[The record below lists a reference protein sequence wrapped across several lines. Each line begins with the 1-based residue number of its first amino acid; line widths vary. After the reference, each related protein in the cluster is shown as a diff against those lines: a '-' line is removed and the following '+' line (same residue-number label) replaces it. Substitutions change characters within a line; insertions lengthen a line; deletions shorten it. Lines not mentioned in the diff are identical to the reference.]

1 MTAADPLLPSL
12 DERIAATFAIGAKSA
27 DVATLIKN
35 AERAASS
42 AAELA
47 EQARNHALDPTLSGS
62 QLEDA
67 RKCMDDAAFKRDR
80 LQAALGKLKERLKQ
94 LLEQEENA
102 QRQVIYDKLK
112 AERDQLAKEYADL
125 YPTVAQKL
133 AEVLSRIAANDREVD
148 YINKHALPKGAP
160 RLLEA
165 ELIAR
170 ELPGWVQA
178 GIRTLRVIDLL
189 HLPPWHP
196 RTNYFWPPGM
206 K

>member
-12 DERIAATFAIGAKSA
+12 DERIAAAFAIGAKSA

-35 AERAASS
+35 TERAASS
-42 AAELA
+42 TAELA

-148 YINKHALPKGAP
+148 YINNHALPKGAP
-160 RLLEA
+160 RLLEV

-178 GIRTLRVIDLL
+178 GIQTWRVIDLL
-189 HLPPWHP
+189 CLPPWHP
-196 RTNYFWPPGM
+196 RANYFWPPGM

>member
-1 MTAADPLLPSL
+1 VRNHLFSWS
-12 DERIAATFAIGAKSA
+12 RIAAAFAIGAKSA

-35 AERAASS
+35 TERAASS

-47 EQARNHALDPTLSGS
+47 EQARNHALDPTLSGN
-62 QLEDA
+62 QLKDA

-102 QRQVIYDKLK
+102 QRQVIYDKLE

-160 RLLEA
+160 RLLEV

-178 GIRTLRVIDLL
+178 GIQTLRVIDLL
-189 HLPPWHP
+189 RLPPWHP
-196 RTNYFWPPGM
+196 RTNYFWPSGM

>member
-1 MTAADPLLPSL
+1 MKSCHKFNTMGAVMNIARRMT
-12 DERIAATFAIGAKSA
+12 
-27 DVATLIKN
+27 
-35 AERAASS
+35 
-42 AAELA
+42 
-47 EQARNHALDPTLSGS
+47 
-62 QLEDA
+62 
-67 RKCMDDAAFKRDR
+67 
-80 LQAALGKLKERLKQ
+80 
-94 LLEQEENA
+94 
-102 QRQVIYDKLK
+102 
-112 AERDQLAKEYADL
+112 
-125 YPTVAQKL
+125 TVAQKL

-160 RLLEA
+160 RLLEV

-178 GIRTLRVIDLL
+178 GIQTLRVIDLL

>member
-12 DERIAATFAIGAKSA
+12 DERIAAAFAIGAKSA

-35 AERAASS
+35 TERAASS

-67 RKCMDDAAFKRDR
+67 RNCMDDAAFKRDR

-94 LLEQEENA
+94 LLEQEENVR
-102 QRQVIYDKLK
+102 RQVIYDKLK

-148 YINKHALPKGAP
+148 HINKHALPKGAP
-160 RLLEA
+160 RLLEV

-178 GIRTLRVIDLL
+178 GIQTLRVIDLL
-189 HLPPWHP
+189 HLPPW
-196 RTNYFWPPGM
+196 RRRANYFWPPGM